1 MIVCGNGTAI
11 RIGRDI
17 DKRLAANDLGDN
29 ARQEFGPGSKTAAE
43 ERQPSIV
50 RPDRKTQLTDNG
62 TSIDPL
68 FHSVYG
74 YAEFPLAI
82 ADRPLMRVETG
93 IFRQES
99 RMKIQVAPFEQLES
113 VRRNNEGAVGV
124 DEPPAR
130 RPGQPLGFWR
140 EAAYVDDRDVVPA
153 SEFGKWVALGT
164 FEHQCV
170 DRYARRFDQDI
181 QYRSCGPSLAD
192 HDEPHQS

>member
-1 MIVCGNGTAI
+1 GGLARNLVGFVAGSQKSTGEIIARCRDTLPSYMVPSRIHRINDWPLNANGKTDYESLTAHPAL
-11 RIGRDI
+11 GRDFTPSPTARRAQT
-17 DKRLAANDLGDN
+17 RLGVR
-29 ARQEFGPGSKTAAE
+29 ARSARKDARVDRSRPC

-74 YAEFPLAI
+74 YPEFPLAI
-82 ADRPLMRVETG
+82 ADRPLTRVETC

-99 RMKIQVAPFEQLES
+99 WMEIQVAPFEQLES

-130 RPGQPLGFWR
+130 LPGQPLGFSR
-140 EAAYVDDRDVVPA
+140 
-153 SEFGKWVALGT
+153 
-164 FEHQCV
+164 
-170 DRYARRFDQDI
+170 
-181 QYRSCGPSLAD
+181 
-192 HDEPHQS
+192 